1 MILSL
6 YLLNT
11 HQDQQ
16 NGSQLLSNLYFKRML
31 DLEKIREMEEEEEEG
46 ISGRFRKHSNQTE
59 FQI

>member
-1 MILSL
+1 MKLSL

-31 DLEKIREMEEEEEEG
+31 DLEKIREMEEEEEG